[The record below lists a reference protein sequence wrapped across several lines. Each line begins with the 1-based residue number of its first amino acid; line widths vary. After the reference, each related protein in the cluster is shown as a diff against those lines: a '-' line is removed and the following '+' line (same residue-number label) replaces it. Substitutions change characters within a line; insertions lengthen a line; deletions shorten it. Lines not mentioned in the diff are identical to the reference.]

1 MATYPIAAGQ
11 PDLSGTFIP
20 SVWSGR
26 LLEEFYKTTV
36 YMEIAN
42 TNYEGEIKEGGETVH
57 IRQVVSHNVRDYT
70 KGQKL
75 QIDTLSKAVV
85 DLNIDKGKYFSFVV
99 DSIDQYQSDM
109 DLMGDWAEG
118 AAKDL
123 KVAIDLE
130 ILAYLPSEV
139 SSTNKGATAGA
150 VSNYNMGTTGAPVA
164 ITLNNVLKYFT
175 YLSTILDESNVP
187 PDDRWIV
194 IPPWLGNAIQNSDLK
209 NASFS
214 GLDSS
219 LLLRGLIGSLAGL
232 KIFVSNNLTSVSDTD
247 TCWNIVAGHKSALS
261 FASQVVISRNLED
274 AEVLG
279 KIIQMVNVYG
289 RKLVKTDA
297 AALLYCK
304 NNTV

>member
-1 MATYPIAAGQ
+1 
-11 PDLSGTFIP
+11 
-20 SVWSGR
+20 
-26 LLEEFYKTTV
+26 
-36 YMEIAN
+36 
-42 TNYEGEIKEGGETVH
+42 
-57 IRQVVSHNVRDYT
+57 
-70 KGQKL
+70 
-75 QIDTLSKAVV
+75 
-85 DLNIDKGKYFSFVV
+85 
-99 DSIDQYQSDM
+99 M

>member
-1 MATYPIAAGQ
+1 MAIYPIAAGQ

-75 QIDTLSKAVV
+75 QIDTLSKDVV